1 MHIFFLQVISMYRRI
16 IHTHFTH
23 FTWLLFFN
31 RRDFEEVR
39 GSGSNQN
46 HTSRGS
52 DGPNMA
58 LSNKFAALRNQL
70 LVKVK
75 KKGIN
80 SKFPA
85 DGLCTKMSG
94 YQRLPTSGTFL
105 CRGQGTYPRSRRTTL
120 TLYIRILFIHNS
132 HSVLKK
138 PDIISIVYRVAERHQ
153 KLRKPFIM
161 ISQLKIFIDNTRNIA
176 FNYFEICVLRYVL
189 IIVFRVR
196 SDCCGFSLGA
206 LFNRNIICK
215 LVLQFPFQ
223 MRADKL
229 AALI

>member
-1 MHIFFLQVISMYRRI
+1 MVPTWPLATSLPHFAIS
-16 IHTHFTH
+16 F
-23 FTWLLFFN
+23 
-31 RRDFEEVR
+31 
-39 GSGSNQN
+39 Q
-46 HTSRGS
+46 SRS
-52 DGPNMA
+52 
-58 LSNKFAALRNQL
+58 R
-70 LVKVK
+70 

-94 YQRLPTSGTFL
+94 YQRLPTYGTFL

-153 KLRKPFIM
+153 KLSKPFM

-176 FNYFEICVLRYVL
+176 FNYFENCVLRYVFL
-189 IIVFRVR
+189 SCSGSGQSVV
-196 SDCCGFSLGA
+196 D
-206 LFNRNIICK
+206 
-215 LVLQFPFQ
+215 
-223 MRADKL
+223 
-229 AALI
+229 